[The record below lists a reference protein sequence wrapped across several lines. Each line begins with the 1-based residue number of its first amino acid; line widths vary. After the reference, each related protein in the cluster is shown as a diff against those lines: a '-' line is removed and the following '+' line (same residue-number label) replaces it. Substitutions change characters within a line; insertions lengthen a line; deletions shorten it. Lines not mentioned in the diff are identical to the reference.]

1 MSQNTNPAENQE
13 QVTPEVTPE
22 ATPERK
28 AKTP

>member
-28 AKTP
+28 AKKT